1 MCVSWKTFEM
11 EFKFSKLTWWLG
23 VSEPSVKYMVIFFP
37 TNDSSLLES
46 CQLYI
51 IARYK
56 ASNCCKIEAAI
67 HRRSVKKLPLKILQN
82 SQENP
87 CARVSFLK
95 LQIKTLA
102 QVFPCKYCENFKSTF
117 FIEHLPLLPLVKFRI
132 KLWNQ
137 QNFSSSYIWLYS
149 TSWTPSTLWQNSCK
163 T

>member
-1 MCVSWKTFEM
+1 M
-11 EFKFSKLTWWLG
+11 EFKFSKLAWWLG
-23 VSEPSVKYMVIFFP
+23 VYEPSVKHTVIFFP

-102 QVFPCKYCENFKSTF
+102 QVFPCKYYENFKNTF
-117 FIEHLPLLPLVKFRI
+117 FIEHLRLLPLVKL
-132 KLWNQ
+132 K
-137 QNFSSSYIWLYS
+137 SSL
-149 TSWTPSTLWQNSCK
+149 
-163 T
+163 

>member
-1 MCVSWKTFEM
+1 M

-46 CQLYI
+46 CELYI

-132 KLWNQ
+132 KSLKSAKFQ
-137 QNFSSSYIWLYS
+137 FQLYL
-149 TSWTPSTLWQNSCK
+149 TLLDIMTPSTLWQNSCK

>member
-1 MCVSWKTFEM
+1 MD
-11 EFKFSKLTWWLG
+11 FKFSKLAWWLG
-23 VSEPSVKYMVIFFP
+23 VYEPSVKHTVIFFP

-46 CQLYI
+46 CQQYI

-67 HRRSVKKLPLKILQN
+67 HRRSVKKLPLKILKN

-102 QVFPCKYCENFKSTF
+102 LVFPCKYYENFKNTF
-117 FIEHLPLLPLVKFRI
+117 FIEHLRLLPLVKL
-132 KLWNQ
+132 KSSLWNQ
-137 QNFSSSYIWLYS
+137 QNFSSSYIWLYL